1 MSSEEKIKQR
11 IQEVSKE
18 GKITCTAAHEV
29 AKELDVPIGKVG
41 QLINQLNLKII
52 ACELGCF

>member
-1 MSSEEKIKQR
+1 MISDEKIKEK
-11 IQEVSKE
+11 IQEVSNE

-41 QLINQLNLKII
+41 QLINQLELKII